1 MPPMLRSRSVLATLV
16 LAAACGGGGGGGNT
30 SAAPTAPVTQ
40 STTPSTTPTTTPT
53 TSTTPATNEVVA
65 DDANTFNPGTLT
77 VSKGTTVT
85 FTFKGTA
92 HNVTF
97 GNTTGAPANIPN
109 SSNTSV
115 ARTFATAGTFGY
127 DCTLHA
133 GMRGSVVVN

>member
-1 MPPMLRSRSVLATLV
+1 MPPMLRSRAVVVTLA
-16 LAAACGGGGGGGNT
+16 LAAACGGGGGSSSNG
-30 SAAPTAPVTQ
+30 PTAPVTQ
-40 STTPSTTPTTTPT
+40 NTTPSSTPTTTPT
-53 TSTTPATNEVVA
+53 TSTTPATNEVIA

-92 HNVTF
+92 HNVIF
-97 GNTTGAPANIPN
+97 ANVTGAPANIPT

-115 ARTFATAGTFGY
+115 ARTFGTAGTFGY